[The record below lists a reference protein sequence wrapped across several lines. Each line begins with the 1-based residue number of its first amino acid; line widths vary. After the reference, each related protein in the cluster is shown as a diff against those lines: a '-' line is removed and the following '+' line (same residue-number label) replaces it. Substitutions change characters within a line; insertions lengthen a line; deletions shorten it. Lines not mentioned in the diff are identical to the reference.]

1 MSAETAG
8 GSGSSSNGHGNSAVY
23 NGEGSNLLPTTKGA
37 SGNAGNSGSSANGHT
52 NGHAHGTSQ
61 EDQLRFR
68 PLYEGSRLD
77 RTEFVRITLQS
88 LKELGYE

>member
-1 MSAETAG
+1 MSAEAG
-8 GSGSSSNGHGNSAVY
+8 GSGSSSNGHGTAAVS
-23 NGEGSNLLPTTKGA
+23 NGEGSSHSPIMKGA
-37 SGNAGNSGSSANGHT
+37 SSSTANSGSSANGHT
-52 NGHAHGTSQ
+52 NGHAHGLAQ
-61 EDQLRFR
+61 EDQFSFR